1 VSPSANPLPATLSIA
16 SWIVFCRICDKKLGK
31 SGDEF
36 AANFSGHFEPFLQIS
51 ANRSLEFEASHL
63 DGRARAEVFLFGFAV
78 DHTAGVKQAVDERFP
93 VAARATDYTQQ
104 EYDPTSEF
112 LVHPRSS

>member
-1 VSPSANPLPATLSIA
+1 L
-16 SWIVFCRICDKKLGK
+16 
-31 SGDEF
+31 
-36 AANFSGHFEPFLQIS
+36 
-51 ANRSLEFEASHL
+51 
-63 DGRARAEVFLFGFAV
+63 
-78 DHTAGVKQAVDERFP
+78 P